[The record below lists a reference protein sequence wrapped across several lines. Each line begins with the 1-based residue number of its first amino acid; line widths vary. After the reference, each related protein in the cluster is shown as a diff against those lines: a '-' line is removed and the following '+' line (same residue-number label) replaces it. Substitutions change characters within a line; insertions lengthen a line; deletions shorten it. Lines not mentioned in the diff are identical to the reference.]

1 MMIIQILLRIKT
13 LPQDDIFKRLIVYKV
28 LMFVLIIIWG
38 GSVQMSNV
46 DNSDSNNL
54 TDLGGVF
61 FFTFS
66 VVYFI
71 VCYQL
76 YSFKPVGKRLFMPL
90 VLLFIILGF
99 LSEIVNPMAVSKNLF
114 YLFIFYIVSPLFFV
128 VQGTVGAML
137 YFSDI
142 RQRFDSE

>member
-1 MMIIQILLRIKT
+1 M
-13 LPQDDIFKRLIVYKV
+13 PQDDIFKRLIVYKV
-28 LMFVLIIIWG
+28 LMLVLIIIWG

-128 VQGTVGAML
+128 VQGIVGAML

-142 RQRFDSE
+142 RKRFDSE

>member
-1 MMIIQILLRIKT
+1 M
-13 LPQDDIFKRLIVYKV
+13 PQDDIFKRLIVYKV
-28 LMFVLIIIWG
+28 LMLVLIIIWG

-114 YLFIFYIVSPLFFV
+114 YLFVFYIVSPLFFV

-142 RQRFDSE
+142 CQRFDSE

>member
-1 MMIIQILLRIKT
+1 M
-13 LPQDDIFKRLIVYKV
+13 PQDDIFKRLIVYKV
-28 LMFVLIIIWG
+28 LMLVLIIIWG
-38 GSVQMSNV
+38 GSVQLSNV

-142 RQRFDSE
+142 CQRFDSE

>member
-1 MMIIQILLRIKT
+1 M
-13 LPQDDIFKRLIVYKV
+13 PQDDIFKRLIVYKV
-28 LMFVLIIIWG
+28 LMLVLIIIWG

-137 YFSDI
+137 YFSDV
-142 RQRFDSE
+142 RQRFDNE

>member
-1 MMIIQILLRIKT
+1 M
-13 LPQDDIFKRLIVYKV
+13 PQDDIFKRLIVYKV
-28 LMFVLIIIWG
+28 LMLFLIIIWG

-76 YSFKPVGKRLFMPL
+76 YSFKPIGKRLFMPL

-142 RQRFDSE
+142 CQRFDSE

>member
-1 MMIIQILLRIKT
+1 M
-13 LPQDDIFKRLIVYKV
+13 PQDDIFKRLIVYKA
-28 LMFVLIIIWG
+28 LMLVLIIIWG

-142 RQRFDSE
+142 CQRFDSE

>member
-1 MMIIQILLRIKT
+1 M
-13 LPQDDIFKRLIVYKV
+13 PQDDIFKRLIVYKV
-28 LMFVLIIIWG
+28 LMLVLIIIWG
-38 GSVQMSNV
+38 GSVQMGNV

-142 RQRFDSE
+142 CQRFDSE

>member
-1 MMIIQILLRIKT
+1 M
-13 LPQDDIFKRLIVYKV
+13 PQDDIFKRLIVYKV
-28 LMFVLIIIWG
+28 LMLVLIIIWG

>member
-1 MMIIQILLRIKT
+1 M
-13 LPQDDIFKRLIVYKV
+13 PQDDIFKRLIVYKV
-28 LMFVLIIIWG
+28 LMLVLIIIWG
-38 GSVQMSNV
+38 GSVQMINV

-142 RQRFDSE
+142 CQRFDSE

>member
-1 MMIIQILLRIKT
+1 M
-13 LPQDDIFKRLIVYKV
+13 PQDDIFKRLIVYKV
-28 LMFVLIIIWG
+28 LMLVLIIIWG

-76 YSFKPVGKRLFMPL
+76 YSFKPLGKRLFMPL

-142 RQRFDSE
+142 CQRFDSE

>member
-1 MMIIQILLRIKT
+1 M
-13 LPQDDIFKRLIVYKV
+13 PQDDIFKRLIVYKV
-28 LMFVLIIIWG
+28 LMLVLIIIWG

-61 FFTFS
+61 FFAFS

-142 RQRFDSE
+142 CQRFDSE

>member
-1 MMIIQILLRIKT
+1 
-13 LPQDDIFKRLIVYKV
+13 LPQDDIFKRLIVYKA
-28 LMFVLIIIWG
+28 LMLVLIIIWG

-137 YFSDI
+137 YFSDV
-142 RQRFDSE
+142 RQRFDNE

>member
-1 MMIIQILLRIKT
+1 M
-13 LPQDDIFKRLIVYKV
+13 PQDDIFKRLIVYKV
-28 LMFVLIIIWG
+28 LMLVLIIIWG

-76 YSFKPVGKRLFMPL
+76 YSFKPIGKRLFMPL

-142 RQRFDSE
+142 CQRFDSE

>member
-1 MMIIQILLRIKT
+1 M
-13 LPQDDIFKRLIVYKV
+13 PQDDIFKRLIVYKV
-28 LMFVLIIIWG
+28 LMLVLIIIWG

-61 FFTFS
+61 FFMFS

>member
-1 MMIIQILLRIKT
+1 M
-13 LPQDDIFKRLIVYKV
+13 PQDDIFKRLIVYKV
-28 LMFVLIIIWG
+28 LMLVLIIIWG
-38 GSVQMSNV
+38 GSVQMINV

-137 YFSDI
+137 YFSDV
-142 RQRFDSE
+142 RQRFDNE

>member
-1 MMIIQILLRIKT
+1 MIIQILLRIKT

>member
-1 MMIIQILLRIKT
+1 M
-13 LPQDDIFKRLIVYKV
+13 PQDDIFKRLIVYKV
-28 LMFVLIIIWG
+28 LMLVLIIIWG
-38 GSVQMSNV
+38 GSVQMSIV

-99 LSEIVNPMAVSKNLF
+99 LSEIVNPMAVSKNRF

>member
-1 MMIIQILLRIKT
+1 M
-13 LPQDDIFKRLIVYKV
+13 PQDDIFKRLIVYKV
-28 LMFVLIIIWG
+28 LMLVLIIIWG

-76 YSFKPVGKRLFMPL
+76 YSFKPIGKRLFMPL

-99 LSEIVNPMAVSKNLF
+99 LSEIVNPMEVSKNLF